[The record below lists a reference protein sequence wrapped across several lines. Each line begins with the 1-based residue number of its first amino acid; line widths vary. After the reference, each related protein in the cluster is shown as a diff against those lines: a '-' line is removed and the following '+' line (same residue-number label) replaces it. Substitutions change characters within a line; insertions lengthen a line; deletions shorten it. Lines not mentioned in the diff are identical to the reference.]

1 MKKESGFL
9 NFQTQLMSMFTG
21 NSIEALDPQP
31 VEYAEKGKF
40 WLFSMVPWILEILTC
55 TVWKKDIFIRLSV
68 SA

>member
-9 NFQTQLMSMFTG
+9 NFQPQLMSMFRG
-21 NSIEALDPQP
+21 NSIEAMDPQSL
-31 VEYAEKGKF
+31 EYAEKGKF
-40 WLFSMVPWILEILTC
+40 WLFSIVPWILENLTC